1 MSIKRVAYLP
11 LITYPDSPPD
21 DVVSAAAD
29 LAQALGLGLHA
40 TAFAADI
47 PDMPMPMGGFLLSV
61 PDLVRATEQRSLAR
75 CEALRTLLL
84 DRASTGL
91 PTRCTIR
98 TLGYGVTQDT
108 AAVEARTF
116 DVALLPWSKEATAT
130 HDLAEAVVFGAGRPV
145 VLVPAQPRLQ
155 AVRDVAVAWDGSRV
169 AARALADVLAL
180 LRHDARITVL
190 TVTGEKALDDETAGE
205 RLAASL
211 QERGLEARA
220 RSVPLQ
226 DRPTGLALQEA
237 AIEMEAGL
245 LAMGGFGHSRL
256 RDFVLGGATQGVFS
270 DLRLPVL
277 MSH

>member
-1 MSIKRVAYLP
+1 
-11 LITYPDSPPD
+11 
-21 DVVSAAAD
+21 
-29 LAQALGLGLHA
+29 
-40 TAFAADI
+40 
-47 PDMPMPMGGFLLSV
+47 
-61 PDLVRATEQRSLAR
+61 
-75 CEALRTLLL
+75 
-84 DRASTGL
+84 
-91 PTRCTIR
+91 
-98 TLGYGVTQDT
+98 
-108 AAVEARTF
+108 
-116 DVALLPWSKEATAT
+116 
-130 HDLAEAVVFGAGRPV
+130 
-145 VLVPAQPRLQ
+145 
-155 AVRDVAVAWDGSRV
+155 VRDVAVAWDGSRV

-205 RLAASL
+205 RLAACL